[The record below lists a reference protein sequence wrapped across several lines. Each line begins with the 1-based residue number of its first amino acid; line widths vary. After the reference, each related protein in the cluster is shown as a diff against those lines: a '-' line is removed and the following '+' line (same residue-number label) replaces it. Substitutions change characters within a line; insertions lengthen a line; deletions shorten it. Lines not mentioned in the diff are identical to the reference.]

1 MKEQLNSIHEKVS
14 EKCLKCE
21 RIEWRNDLEPTET
34 TMRGTSFALCN
45 FLRLKLSV
53 TYFHFFFA
61 RWIGMTIRYN
71 EIVLS

>member
-14 EKCLKCE
+14 EKCLKRE

-45 FLRLKLSV
+45 FFKTKIVSDIFSFL
-53 TYFHFFFA
+53 FA

-71 EIVLS
+71 ETVLS